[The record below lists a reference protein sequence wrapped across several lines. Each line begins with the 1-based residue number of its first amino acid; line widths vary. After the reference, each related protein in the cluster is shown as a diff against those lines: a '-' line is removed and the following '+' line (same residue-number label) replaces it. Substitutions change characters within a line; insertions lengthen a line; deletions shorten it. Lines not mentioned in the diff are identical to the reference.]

1 MSALV
6 QTTPEPTAA
15 TSGFGVNDAGPAVAV
30 MLMTIGGGAG
40 ASGAGGAGAAGA
52 GGSSNGRARVVPSL
66 AEVASGV
73 VEGEEGRL
81 V

>member
-30 MLMTIGGGAG
+30 MLMMIGGGAG
-40 ASGAGGAGAAGA
+40 ASGAGGAGA